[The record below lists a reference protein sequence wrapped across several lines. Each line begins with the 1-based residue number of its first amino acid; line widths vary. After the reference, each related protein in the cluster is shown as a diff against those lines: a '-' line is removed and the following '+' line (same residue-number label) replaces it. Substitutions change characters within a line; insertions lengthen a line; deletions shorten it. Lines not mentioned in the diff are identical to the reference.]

1 MTPYE
6 QLSPRDFARE
16 RNLTL
21 GYVYSR
27 LWAGRIPGA
36 RKRGKRWVIPRQA
49 LKDTGK
55 TLRQRTV
62 TSVAVGV

>member
-1 MTPYE
+1 MTPHQ

-36 RKRGKRWVIPRQA
+36 RKKGKRWVIPPQA
-49 LKDTGK
+49 LKDRGK
-55 TLRQRTV
+55 SPRQEV
-62 TSVAVGV
+62 GVGVAVGA